1 MAKQKRKWSEAI
13 DRGIEAY
20 RSGEYVYLYGAKN
33 VRLTSEAQIRQ
44 YMAQEPAYFARYSE
58 EEKRQIVRNSLG
70 KIGTDCSGFVAHC
83 TGDNQW
89 SWGQINNCYRYNSL
103 ANGPGGSILFT
114 TFGGTGRHVGID
126 AANGMTLH
134 IGAES
139 TDANIRAGKAGII
152 FEQISVRGWERSG
165 ESNCID
171 YSDAYSPYAPTTALI
186 DEVFHPTTHP
196 TGIVKT
202 DLYLRRGAGIANP
215 AILVMPAG
223 ATVTIYDEAKAPDG
237 GTWVFVDYRGT
248 LGWCN
253 KAYLTI
259 S

>member
-13 DRGIEAY
+13 DIGIEAY

-33 VRLTSEAQIRQ
+33 VRLESEAQIRE
-44 YMAQEPAYFARYSE
+44 YFRMEPAYFARYTE
-58 EEKRQIVRNSLG
+58 DEKRQIIRNSLG
-70 KIGTDCSGFVAHC
+70 RIATDCSGFVAHC

-114 TFGGTGRHVGID
+114 TFGGAGRHVGLD
-126 AANGMTLH
+126 MANGMAMH

-139 TDANIRAGKAGII
+139 TDANIKAGKAGII
-152 FEQISVRGWERSG
+152 FEPISARPWERSG
-165 ESNCID
+165 QSNVID
-171 YSDAYSPYAPTTALI
+171 YSGAYSPYGPTTQLI
-186 DEVFHPTTHP
+186 DDIYRPKHP

-202 DLYLRRGAGIANP
+202 DLYLRTGPGIVNP
-215 AILVMPAG
+215 AILVMPEG
-223 ATVTIYDEAKAPDG
+223 AVVTIHDEAKAADG
-237 GTWVFVDYRGT
+237 GTWAFVDYLGT
-248 LGWCN
+248 VGWCN
-253 KAYLTI
+253 KAYITI